1 MDQYLST
8 VIISIITGIFSLITL
23 LIQKKQDKVISK
35 IDNQTVFIER
45 EKMLKQ
51 KLLKKQ
57 AEQEDVLNNILVI
70 IMDTNLH
77 ILRNT
82 MIAGATIPDEK
93 VFEKSEELKNKFLTL
108 LDEIEELNKQ
118 YDMLLSLSA
127 ELKSSDIKPMQE
139 QVPNKK

>member
-35 IDNQTVFIER
+35 IDHQTVFIER

-57 AEQEDVLNNILVI
+57 EEQKDVINDILVI

-82 MIAGATIPDEK
+82 MIAGATIPDER
-93 VFEKSEELKNKFLTL
+93 VFEKSDELKNRFITL
-108 LDEIEELNKQ
+108 MGEIEELNKQ

-127 ELKSSDIKPMQE
+127 EYSEGNRS
-139 QVPNKK
+139 

>member
-57 AEQEDVLNNILVI
+57 ADISQLLNFGKKGKVLQEK
-70 IMDTNLH
+70 
-77 ILRNT
+77 ILRNAVYL
-82 MIAGATIPDEK
+82 I
-93 VFEKSEELKNKFLTL
+93 LRL
-108 LDEIEELNKQ
+108 L
-118 YDMLLSLSA
+118 
-127 ELKSSDIKPMQE
+127 
-139 QVPNKK
+139 